1 MNVSKLPIMIADP
14 AAQVERNFNK
24 YAQEFKAW
32 AGFRHYMESTGCLE
46 IMKIRRLNSEKGL
59 GRVLLEIKKTPN
71 IDDFS
76 INADLQYEK
85 VYNVGEC
92 LTFACITEL
101 ITSKESKPTRWSLY
115 SKPAIRYHITDLGEA
130 LLKQNGLID

>member
-24 YAQEFKAW
+24 YVQEFKEW

-46 IMKIRRLNSEKGL
+46 IMRLRHLNSENGL
-59 GRVLLEIKKTPN
+59 GIVLLEIKKTPN

-76 INADLQYEK
+76 INADLQYKK

-101 ITSKESKPTRWSLY
+101 ITSKKSEPTRWSLY
-115 SKPAIRYHITDLGEA
+115 SKPSIRYHITDLGEA
-130 LLKQNGLID
+130 LLKQNRLID